1 MVDRRH
7 FERLDDEDP
16 LAGLVERFSL
26 PEGIVYLDGNSL
38 GPLPSHVPDAVSR
51 VLAQEWGRDLITS
64 WDVNGWWEMASDVGD
79 MIAPLLG
86 VPSGSVVAGDTTSI
100 ALYKAASAACRLRAA
115 RSVILTDSGNFPTD
129 LYVLGS
135 VAEQSNARLMTVA
148 PDEVALAVDE
158 SVSVVALTHVDYRT
172 GRRHDLAEVTAAAHD
187 AGALVVWDLSHST
200 GAMDLDL
207 SVADMAVG
215 CGYKYL
221 NGGPGAPAFLYVR
234 GDHTDSLD
242 NPISGWWGHAEPF
255 AMSAEF
261 VPASGIARMQV
272 GTQPIIA
279 LAALKAA
286 LEVYEGVYPS
296 QLRAKSVLLTDAF
309 IGLVDDLV
317 EEVEVVTPRQAG
329 ARGSHVSL
337 AHPHAAQVMSALIA
351 EGVIGDVRPPNLLRF
366 GFAPAF
372 QRYTDVWDAVEKI
385 ATVLAGRRWKDRID
399 SGGTVT

>member
-1 MVDRRH
+1 MVDRQH

-16 LAGLVERFSL
+16 LAGLAGRFSL

-38 GPLPSHVPDAVSR
+38 GPLPSHVPDAVSH

-64 WDVNGWWEMASDVGD
+64 WDVNGWWEMTSDVGD

-86 VPSGSVVAGDTTSI
+86 VPSGSVIAGDTTSI
-100 ALYKAASAACRLRAA
+100 ALYKAASAACRLRDE

-135 VAEQSNARLMTVA
+135 VAQQANARLMAVA
-148 PDEVALAVDE
+148 PHEVARAVDE

-187 AGALVVWDLSHST
+187 TGALVVWDLSHST

-234 GDHTDSLD
+234 GDHVDSLD
-242 NPISGWWGHAEPF
+242 NPIAGWWGHVEPF
-255 AMSAEF
+255 AMSPEF
-261 VPASGIARMQV
+261 APASGIARMQV

-279 LAALKAA
+279 LAALKSA
-286 LEVYEGVYPS
+286 LEVFNGVDPS
-296 QLRAKSVLLTDAF
+296 QLRAKSELLTDAF
-309 IGLVDDLV
+309 ISLVDEFVD
-317 EEVEVVTPRQAG
+317 EVEVVTPRQAR

-337 AHPHAAQVMSALIA
+337 AHPDAAQVMSALIA

-372 QRYTDVWDAVEKI
+372 QRFTDVWDAVEGI
-385 ATVLAGRRWKDRID
+385 VRVLADRR
-399 SGGTVT
+399 